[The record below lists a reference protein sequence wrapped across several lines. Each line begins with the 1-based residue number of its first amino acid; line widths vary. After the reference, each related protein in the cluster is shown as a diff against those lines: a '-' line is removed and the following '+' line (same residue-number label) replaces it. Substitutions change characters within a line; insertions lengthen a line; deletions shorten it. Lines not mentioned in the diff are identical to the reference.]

1 MKRLV
6 VLALVSL
13 TLPLAAYANE
23 VDFGTS
29 SGMITYSSSTN
40 TLSGTGIVINSA
52 SNFGT
57 GLCSTA
63 TPCGSVTFTTGA
75 LISGNETTGTT
86 FGPGGTITITGNGV
100 NGVPNGVLFTGTF
113 TGDTDW
119 QPSGKPGV
127 SGNISYDL
135 FGNISGT
142 WFNGTKVS
150 GSETEITL
158 NTGMGGFQGS
168 ANLAGR
174 GLHHDHPRA
183 RNPPD
188 RRNWFAWLGRCGAK
202 KTELDGF
209 RFARCHLAVPRRG

>member
-168 ANLAGR
+168 ANLAGGEIYITTTPEPGTLALLGT
-174 GLHHDHPRA
+174 GLLGLA
-183 RNPPD
+183 GVV
-188 RRNWFAWLGRCGAK
+188 RRKLN
-202 KTELDGF
+202 
-209 RFARCHLAVPRRG
+209 